1 MSEDTRKI
9 VKKRERSESGV
20 MPMPVLE
27 PLEKRESPALT
38 TLPEMLD
45 EDKLRTPGIMP
56 VVKAEGVDI
65 SAERES
71 DPATRN

>member
-9 VKKRERSESGV
+9 FKKRERSKSGV
-20 MPMPVLE
+20 MPIPVLE
-27 PLEKRESPALT
+27 PLEKREPPTIT

-45 EDKLRTPGIMP
+45 EDKLRTTGIMP
-56 VVKAEGVDI
+56 VVKAEGADI